1 MPSKHS
7 HRAPPLSRRDFLK
20 RLLGLCG
27 LSGGILG
34 ASYLLYSDIP
44 VRRRTEKVYTF
55 RDYRVE
61 VPSVYPKMVIVRGK
75 DPEKMLQAALERLGG
90 IGRFVRPGE
99 RVLIKPNVGWD
110 RQPEQAATTN
120 PVLVG
125 AAVRA
130 CLQAGAGEV
139 WVTDATIN
147 DPYRCF
153 HRSGIGPETEKAGGR
168 VKITTES
175 DFLLTDLKGEILKV
189 WPVSKFYHQVDRV
202 INMPIVKHHSLS
214 GCTIAMKNWYGVL
227 GGRRNRLHQQIHT
240 SIADLA
246 TAIRPT
252 LTIVDAIRVL
262 KRNGPTG
269 GSLSDVSVENT
280 ILAGTD
286 EVALDSYSV
295 RFLELSPDIP
305 FLIIGEQRGLGT
317 RDWRSLHYEEI
328 HVG

>member
-1 MPSKHS
+1 M
-7 HRAPPLSRRDFLK
+7 
-20 RLLGLCG
+20 
-27 LSGGILG
+27 
-34 ASYLLYSDIP
+34 
-44 VRRRTEKVYTF
+44 
-55 RDYRVE
+55 
-61 VPSVYPKMVIVRGK
+61 
-75 DPEKMLQAALERLGG
+75 
-90 IGRFVRPGE
+90 
-99 RVLIKPNVGWD
+99 
-110 RQPEQAATTN
+110 
-120 PVLVG
+120 
-125 AAVRA
+125 
-130 CLQAGAGEV
+130 
-139 WVTDATIN
+139 
-147 DPYRCF
+147 
-153 HRSGIGPETEKAGGR
+153 
-168 VKITTES
+168 
-175 DFLLTDLKGEILKV
+175 
-189 WPVSKFYHQVDRV
+189 SKFYHQVDRV